1 MLFFEFQIET
11 CVQTKVVGVCEMSIL
26 PLVAIRICN
35 TYVYVLTW
43 IWTHSHQ
50 PIMPLRSHEAYIF
63 YKTKKKKKK
72 IIIDSNAFN
81 GSPFTCLGPGL
92 LWAP

>member
-1 MLFFEFQIET
+1 MMLFFEFQIET

-72 IIIDSNAFN
+72 SSSIQM
-81 GSPFTCLGPGL
+81 L
-92 LWAP
+92 LMDLLLLV